1 MKNFFSNPKRA
12 IFIIVL
18 ILVCILF
25 GISGAM
31 LAISVQ

>member
-1 MKNFFSNPKRA
+1 MKNYFSNPKRA

-18 ILVCILF
+18 ILVCVVF

-31 LAISVQ
+31 FAISMK